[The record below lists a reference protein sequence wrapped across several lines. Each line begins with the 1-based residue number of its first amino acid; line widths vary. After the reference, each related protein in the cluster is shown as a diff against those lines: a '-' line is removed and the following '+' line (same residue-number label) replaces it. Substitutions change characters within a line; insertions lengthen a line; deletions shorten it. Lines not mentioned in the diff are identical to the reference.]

1 MSTLTKVLERNVAEV
16 EKNADLT
23 EGRFRLG
30 HHLMPPVGWLNDPNG
45 LCWFQ
50 GKYHV
55 FFQYA
60 PFDVEGGL
68 KFWGHY
74 TSEDL
79 IDWKYEGVAL
89 YPDSS
94 YDCHGVYSG
103 SALVDGD
110 KMHLFFTGN
119 VKIDGDY
126 DYINEGRK
134 NSTIH
139 VESKNGLCFGN
150 KEEVISFEEYPEE
163 FTCHIR
169 DPKVW
174 KEDDAYFMLLGG
186 RLKGDKGAVLL
197 YRSDD
202 KRKWKFLRTIT
213 TKEVFGYMW
222 ECPDCFE
229 MDGQKILSVSPQG
242 LTREEY
248 RFQNVYQS
256 GYFPM
261 REDGSVNTEDF
272 REWDMGFDFY
282 APQTFIDG
290 NGRRI
295 LIGWMGMPDADEE
308 YGNKTI
314 GEGWQHCLTVP
325 RELKIQDGQI
335 LQYPV
340 KELESLRKERTL
352 LHDENGEVEIRTEV
366 NEGFDLLLEDIHM
379 TESSFKISLGGQMLL
394 KYENG
399 VAEIGFPG
407 LIGAG
412 RSVRKAKLDSFRNIR
427 LLVDTSAA
435 EIYLNDGEIVFST
448 RYYPER
454 EDLQLKMQ
462 GGKFKGNL
470 WNLRRMRFAVA
481 PSLDKTI

>member
-1 MSTLTKVLERNVAEV
+1 MSTLTKVLERNVADV

-23 EGRFRLG
+23 DGRFRLG

-103 SALVDGD
+103 SALVDDD

-119 VKIDGDY
+119 IKIDGDY
-126 DYINEGRK
+126 DYIHEGRET
-134 NSTIH
+134 STIY
-139 VESKNGLCFGN
+139 VESEDGLCFGN

-174 KEDDAYFMLLGG
+174 KEDDAYFMVLGG

-197 YRSDD
+197 YRSED
-202 KRKWKFLRTIT
+202 KKRWEFIRTIT
-213 TKEVFGYMW
+213 TEEAFGYMW
-222 ECPDCFE
+222 ECPDYFE

-256 GYFPM
+256 GYFLM
-261 REDGSVNTEDF
+261 REDGSVNVEDF

-282 APQTFIDG
+282 APQTFTDG

-314 GEGWQHCLTVP
+314 DEGWQHCLTVP
-325 RELKIQDGQI
+325 RELKIQNGQI

-352 LHDENGEVEIRTEV
+352 LHDEKGEAEIRTEV

-379 TESSFKISLGGQMLL
+379 TENSFKISLGGQMLL

-407 LIGAG
+407 FTGAG
-412 RSVRKAKLDSFRNIR
+412 RTVRKAKLDSFRNIR

-448 RYYPER
+448 RYYPDR

-462 GGKFKGNL
+462 GGKFKGSL

-481 PSLDKTI
+481 PSLV